1 MRPYD
6 GLAGRRPAVLAS
18 AAVNPTAQARSSSS
32 HALKFLPDEVIGWP
46 CVASDRDAAHD
57 LLAAGAP
64 FGARRMAP
72 VRRG

>member
-32 HALKFLPDEVIGWP
+32 HALKFLPDEVIGRASRR
-46 CVASDRDAAHD
+46 VAISSSSR
-57 LLAAGAP
+57 
-64 FGARRMAP
+64 
-72 VRRG
+72 